1 MRQKN
6 DGRGRLGGRAKG
18 TPNKT
23 TATVKEWLASLID
36 KNREQVEA
44 DLQALEPKDRL
55 QMLERLM
62 QYVVPKQQATQ
73 SDVTLKDVG
82 TGTMSED
89 DIILEL
95 NRLRE
100 LREYKQTSIN

>member
-6 DGRGRLGGRAKG
+6 DGRGRLGGRTKG

-23 TATVKEWLASLID
+23 TATVKDWIASLID

-44 DLQALEPKDRL
+44 DLVSLEPKDRL

-73 SDVTLKDVG
+73 TDVTLKD
-82 TGTMSED
+82 TSTDAMSED
-89 DIILEL
+89 DIIFEL

-100 LREYKQTSIN
+100 LREHKQTSIH